1 MSEAEP
7 YGAGPAGGGVGPR
20 IREARRAAGMS
31 VRELARRVNV
41 SASHISQVE
50 RGLSSFSVPVLY
62 TVAAELG
69 VPMDSVFDGPRDPAA
84 DLPVATLEDDDAL
97 VVSGI
102 VQRHTQRPVI
112 TMGSGLQWHRLTA
125 RPSED
130 CEFLEVRYPPGAN
143 SSDDGSFIRHQG
155 WEYGVIIEGLLTVE
169 VGFEKSLLHPG
180 DSINFDSSTPHRFS
194 NDTGSVV
201 RAIWFVRDRADGSG
215 GAGSAGGAGH
225 GPERSPGL
233 R

>member
-7 YGAGPAGGGVGPR
+7 YEDRASGGGIGPR
-20 IREARRAAGMS
+20 IREARRAAGLS

-69 VPMDSVFDGPRDPAA
+69 VPMDSVFDGPQDTVTDLSEAA
-84 DLPVATLEDDDAL
+84 LDGAEPLVA
-97 VVSGI
+97 SGI
-102 VQRHTQRPVI
+102 VQRRSQRPVI

-155 WEYGVIIEGLLTVE
+155 WEYGVIIEGSLTVE
-169 VGFEKSLLHPG
+169 VGFEKSLLKPG
-180 DSINFDSSTPHRFS
+180 DAINFDSSTPHRFS

-201 RAIWFVRDRADGSG
+201 RAVWFVRDRADG
-215 GAGSAGGAGH
+215 AGNTGPHSERGH
-225 GPERSPGL
+225 GPH
-233 R
+233 